1 MRRYKRLRHSGD
13 FMEEAVLRYV
23 EDNTSLRTV
32 ARRMGV
38 SSVTALNWVNQA
50 GRACKDPI
58 ETNLE

>member
-1 MRRYKRLRHSGD
+1 
-13 FMEEAVLRYV
+13 MEEAVLRYV